1 MFEISNFEK
10 GSGFP
15 LKRGGSQLINVGEGK
30 YILIGKKL
38 INL

>member
-15 LKRGGSQLINVGEGK
+15 LKRAGSQLINVSDGK
-30 YILIGKKL
+30 YLLIGE
-38 INL
+38 